1 MKKINSITS
10 LQQLFKRS
18 QLAIFILTFTICTII
33 FAVISTYTMEIYAN
47 RNLHILSE
55 ALGERI
61 QPAVVFKDQI
71 TIAQILAE
79 YSEQYPIRSI
89 QVLDNQ
95 NRSLAQVKHPE
106 SPTFSSQVV
115 LDHLFFN
122 QPATINIQHDQENYG
137 KLIVYGNSSALV
149 SFFYKL
155 LLGLALGFLMM
166 LAVLFWSVS
175 TLYQHLMRS
184 LQPIVETAQMISE
197 EKNYQLRLADSDI
210 QEFQELNIAF
220 NELLEKI
227 HTSSQQLQTENIKLS
242 HQAHHDELT
251 QLPNRH
257 YFYQTLFNLF
267 DSKHREHI
275 ALFFIDNN
283 NFKDIND
290 QYGHLAGDAVLQEMA
305 KRLKS
310 NLRQHDFIT
319 RLGGDEFAIIVH
331 NIQQPQQLASICE
344 HLLSCS
350 KAPLIFEKAEIHF
363 SFSIGIAFAKNAA
376 SPEELITQAD
386 SAMYRAKTLPHHWFI
401 SPNLNNT

>member
-1 MKKINSITS
+1 
-10 LQQLFKRS
+10 
-18 QLAIFILTFTICTII
+18 
-33 FAVISTYTMEIYAN
+33 METYAN

-95 NRSLAQVKHPE
+95 NRSLAQVKHTE
-106 SPTFSSQVV
+106 NPTFSSQVI

-122 QPATINIQHDQENYG
+122 QPAAINIQHDQENYG

-175 TLYQHLMRS
+175 TLYQHLMKS

-331 NIQQPQQLASICE
+331 NIEQPQQLASICE

>member
-33 FAVISTYTMEIYAN
+33 FAVISTYTMETYAN

-95 NRSLAQVKHPE
+95 NRSLAQVKHTE
-106 SPTFSSQVV
+106 NPTFSSQVI

-175 TLYQHLMRS
+175 TLYQHLMKS

-210 QEFQELNIAF
+210 QEFQELNAP
-220 NELLEKI
+220 
-227 HTSSQQLQTENIKLS
+227 SAKL
-242 HQAHHDELT
+242 DELFFFAAIAIFSLVT
-251 QLPNRH
+251 V
-257 YFYQTLFNLF
+257 LFAFVLLALNFSPIWAFLF
-267 DSKHREHI
+267 S
-275 ALFFIDNN
+275 
-283 NFKDIND
+283 
-290 QYGHLAGDAVLQEMA
+290 G
-305 KRLKS
+305 
-310 NLRQHDFIT
+310 
-319 RLGGDEFAIIVH
+319 II
-331 NIQQPQQLASICE
+331 
-344 HLLSCS
+344 
-350 KAPLIFEKAEIHF
+350 
-363 SFSIGIAFAKNAA
+363 SFSITNVLKKSVKN
-376 SPEELITQAD
+376 LI
-386 SAMYRAKTLPHHWFI
+386 K
-401 SPNLNNT
+401 

>member
-33 FAVISTYTMEIYAN
+33 FAVISTYTMETYAN

-95 NRSLAQVKHPE
+95 NRSLAQIKHTE
-106 SPTFSSQVV
+106 NPTFSSQVI

-175 TLYQHLMRS
+175 TLYQHLMKS

-220 NELLEKI
+220 NELLEKNP
-227 HTSSQQLQTENIKLS
+227 HIKP
-242 HQAHHDELT
+242 T
-251 QLPNRH
+251 
-257 YFYQTLFNLF
+257 
-267 DSKHREHI
+267 
-275 ALFFIDNN
+275 
-283 NFKDIND
+283 
-290 QYGHLAGDAVLQEMA
+290 
-305 KRLKS
+305 
-310 NLRQHDFIT
+310 IT
-319 RLGGDEFAIIVH
+319 
-331 NIQQPQQLASICE
+331 N
-344 HLLSCS
+344 
-350 KAPLIFEKAEIHF
+350 
-363 SFSIGIAFAKNAA
+363 
-376 SPEELITQAD
+376 
-386 SAMYRAKTLPHHWFI
+386 
-401 SPNLNNT
+401 